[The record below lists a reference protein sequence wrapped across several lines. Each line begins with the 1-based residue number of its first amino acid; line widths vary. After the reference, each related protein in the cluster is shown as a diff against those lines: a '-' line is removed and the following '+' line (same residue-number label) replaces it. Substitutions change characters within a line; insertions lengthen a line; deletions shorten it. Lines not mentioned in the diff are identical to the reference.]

1 MMWCNDQM
9 PSEQLEERR
18 MSRSRWALAVTA
30 LTFTIA
36 CGRGERS
43 SAAAD
48 SADAGP
54 AAAGSVPAASSGPAR
69 IEGFQ
74 GPESAKYDAE
84 LDVWYVSNIN
94 GTPVAKDGNG
104 YISRLKGD
112 GTVDSLKW
120 IVSGVN
126 GAQLD
131 APKGLALQG
140 DTLWVADLT
149 RVRGFNRRTGAPVA
163 SISVKGS
170 KFLNDIAVGPD
181 GLYVTDSGLEGSAKG
196 IQHTGPDRIYRIAH
210 NRTVSVA
217 IESDSLAGPNGITW
231 DGAQQRFIVVPFA
244 GNVIQAWSPGAK
256 TTVPLGPTK
265 GQLDGVELLGENRL
279 LVTSWADSS
288 LFVFENGTATPV
300 ANGLPSPADI
310 GVDTKRNRV
319 AVPLLMEN
327 RVEFRTLPATG
338 KGMP

>member
-1 MMWCNDQM
+1 MWSSGHLQG
-9 PSEQLEERR
+9 EQPEEQH
-18 MSRSRWALAVTA
+18 MSRSRWALAVSA
-30 LTFTIA
+30 LTFA

-43 SAAAD
+43 STAADSATAHPAAAD
-48 SADAGP
+48 SLA
-54 AAAGSVPAASSGPAR
+54 AASSGPGR
-69 IEGFQ
+69 VEGFQ
-74 GPESAKYDAE
+74 APESAKYDAD

-94 GTPVAKDGNG
+94 GTPVAMDGNG
-104 YISRLKGD
+104 YISRLRGD

-120 IVSGVN
+120 IVGGANGVK
-126 GAQLD
+126 LD

-163 SISVKGS
+163 SIDVKGA
-170 KFLNDIAVGPD
+170 KFLNDIAVGSD
-181 GLYVTDSGLEGSAKG
+181 GLYVTDTGLGASAKG
-196 IQHTGPDRIYRIAH
+196 IEHTGPDRIYRIAPD
-210 NRTVSVA
+210 RAVSIA
-217 IESDSLAGPNGITW
+217 IQSDSLAGPNGIAW
-231 DGAQQRFIVVPFA
+231 DGAQGRFIVVPFA

-256 TTVPLGPTK
+256 STVPLGSTK

-327 RVEFRTLPATG
+327 RVEFRALPAPG